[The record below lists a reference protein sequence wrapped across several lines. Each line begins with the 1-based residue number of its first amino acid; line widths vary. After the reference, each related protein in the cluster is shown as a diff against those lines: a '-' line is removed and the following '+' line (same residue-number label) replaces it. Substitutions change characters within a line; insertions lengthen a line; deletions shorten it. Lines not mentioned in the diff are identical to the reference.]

1 MADREERDVL
11 TTPSAERG
19 RWVRDAFHGIAGHYD
34 LLNTLLSG
42 GVHHI
47 WKRRAVR
54 AASLHVGGVGID
66 VCCGTGDL
74 VIRMARMVGPSGRA
88 IGLDF
93 APGMLEVARQRAG
106 ASRRGAGATGA
117 ISLICGDAEAIPLRD
132 GVLDGVTIA
141 FGLRNVA
148 DPARALQEFA
158 RVLRPGG
165 RLVVLEFGRPRA
177 RWFRWLYNVY
187 SRSVIPRLGGWLSGR
202 RDAYQYL
209 HDSIREWPDP
219 QALAALIRQAGL
231 GDVEYRLMT
240 GGIAV
245 LHRAEKPR

>member
-1 MADREERDVL
+1 MRGPAARGVAGAPAEER
-11 TTPSAERG
+11 R
-19 RWVRDAFHGIAGHYD
+19 RWVRDAFGGIARRYD

-42 GVHHI
+42 GVHHL

-54 AASLHVGGVGID
+54 AAGLGRGGVALD

-74 VIRMARMVGPSGRA
+74 VVGAARAVGPSGRV

-93 APGMLEVARQRAG
+93 APAMLEVARARARAARRAADG
-106 ASRRGAGATGA
+106 AV
-117 ISLICGDAEAIPLRD
+117 SLICADAEALPVQGAAVD
-132 GVLDGVTIA
+132 AVTIA

-148 DPARALQEFA
+148 DPARALREFA

-165 RLVVLEFGRPRA
+165 RLVILEFGRPQSAWLRA
-177 RWFRWLYNVY
+177 VYDVY

-209 HDSIREWPDP
+209 HDSIRQWPAP
-219 QALAALIRQAGL
+219 EALAAWIRAAGL
-231 GDVEYRLMT
+231 DDVEYRRFT

-245 LHRAEKPR
+245 LHVATRRAR

>member
-1 MADREERDVL
+1 MRSRGPRGAVAAPVEEHR
-11 TTPSAERG
+11 
-19 RWVRDAFHGIAGHYD
+19 RWVRDAFGGIARRYD

-42 GVHHI
+42 GVHHV

-54 AASLHVGGVGID
+54 AAGLRRGDVALD

-74 VIRMARMVGPSGRA
+74 VVGAARAVGPSGRA

-93 APGMLEVARQRAG
+93 APAMLEVARERARTARRAADG
-106 ASRRGAGATGA
+106 AV
-117 ISLICGDAEAIPLRD
+117 SLICADAEALPVQD
-132 GVLDGVTIA
+132 AAVDAVTIA

-148 DPARALQEFA
+148 DPARVLREFA

-165 RLVVLEFGRPRA
+165 RLVILEFGRPRA
-177 RWFRWLYNVY
+177 GWLRAAYDAY

-209 HDSIREWPDP
+209 HDSIRRWPEP
-219 QALAALIRQAGL
+219 EALAAWIREAGL
-231 GDVEYRLMT
+231 DDVEYRRLT

-245 LHRAEKPR
+245 LHVAERRA